1 MDRSDD
7 EYRIELFVF
16 PDGTAMEMIVFDR
29 EGAPSHTQ
37 AAERHDCGSR
47 CVDHRG
53 ARREPSVAQQA
64 PPAAGPETDGDV
76 HLCPL
81 CRSALVYP
89 LDWRRNDEATWN
101 LTLRCPNCETQRE
114 VTLGRQ
120 SVEEFN
126 RELYHGAQALAREAE
141 IVTRRNFEE
150 EAQKIVVA
158 LDRDL
163 IQPMDF

>member
-7 EYRIELFVF
+7 EYRIELFIF

-29 EGAPSHTQ
+29 EDAPAHTR
-37 AAERHDCGSR
+37 AAGHHDTEGGCEDR
-47 CVDHRG
+47 RD
-53 ARREPSVAQQA
+53 ARREPTVTQA
-64 PPAAGPETDGDV
+64 PPAAGPEAEGEV
-76 HLCPL
+76 HVCPL
-81 CRSALVYP
+81 CGCALVYP
-89 LDWRRNDEATWN
+89 VDWRRNDEATWN
-101 LTLRCPNCETQRE
+101 LTLRCPNCATQRD
-114 VTLGRQ
+114 VTLEREG
-120 SVEEFN
+120 VEEFN

-141 IVTRRNFEE
+141 MMTRRNFEE

>member
-7 EYRIELFVF
+7 EYRIELFIF

-29 EGAPSHTQ
+29 EDTPAHTR
-37 AAERHDCGSR
+37 AAEHHDSEGGCGDR
-47 CVDHRG
+47 RD
-53 ARREPSVAQQA
+53 ARREPGVTQA
-64 PPAAGPETDGDV
+64 PPAAAPEAEGEIHV
-76 HLCPL
+76 CPL
-81 CRSALVYP
+81 CGCALVYP
-89 LDWRRNDEATWN
+89 VDWRRNDEATWN
-101 LTLRCPNCETQRE
+101 LILRCPNCETQRD
-114 VTLGRQ
+114 VTLGREG
-120 SVEEFN
+120 VEEFN

-141 IVTRRNFEE
+141 MMTRRNFEE

>member
-37 AAERHDCGSR
+37 AAERHDCGGR

-64 PPAAGPETDGDV
+64 PPAAGPEADGDV

-101 LTLRCPNCETQRE
+101 LTLRCPNCETQRD

-120 SVEEFN
+120 GVEEFN

>member
-29 EGAPSHTQ
+29 EGAPSPTR
-37 AAERHDCGSR
+37 AVERHDGQSCCADR
-47 CVDHRG
+47 RD
-53 ARREPSVAQQA
+53 ARREPTVAQA
-64 PPAAGPETDGDV
+64 PPAAGPEAEGEA

-81 CRSALVYP
+81 CRCALVYP

-101 LTLRCPNCETQRE
+101 LTLRCPNCETRRD
-114 VTLGRQ
+114 VTLGRVG
-120 SVEEFN
+120 VEEFN
-126 RELYHGAQALAREAE
+126 RELYHGAQALAHEAE

-150 EAQKIVVA
+150 EAQKIVRA

>member
-7 EYRIELFVF
+7 EYRIELFIF

-29 EGAPSHTQ
+29 EDTPAHTR
-37 AAERHDCGSR
+37 AAEHHDSEGGCGDR
-47 CVDHRG
+47 RD
-53 ARREPSVAQQA
+53 ARREPTVTQA
-64 PPAAGPETDGDV
+64 PPAAAPEAEGEIHV
-76 HLCPL
+76 CPL
-81 CRSALVYP
+81 CGCALVYP
-89 LDWRRNDEATWN
+89 VDWRRNDEATWN
-101 LTLRCPNCETQRE
+101 LILRCPNCETQRD
-114 VTLGRQ
+114 VTLGREG
-120 SVEEFN
+120 VEEFN

-141 IVTRRNFEE
+141 MMTRRNFEE